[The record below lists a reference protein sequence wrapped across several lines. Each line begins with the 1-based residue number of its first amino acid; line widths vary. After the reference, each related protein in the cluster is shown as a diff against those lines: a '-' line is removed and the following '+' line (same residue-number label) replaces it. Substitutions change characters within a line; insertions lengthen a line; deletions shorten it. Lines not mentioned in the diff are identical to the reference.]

1 MTDDQSCSINS
12 KVPDLSQVE
21 IVNLHPENGVSDYQ
35 QAVDL
40 AKREAEKRFDEYML
54 VSWYDRDRDFESP
67 QHASECHL
75 ESAVPGFFHDPSV
88 EEVDLALGVDGI
100 AGIMGHHADRRPI
113 TVQLAQ
119 QVHDGVAVVRIQVSG
134 RLICQ
139 QDGRLSNQCARHS
152 DSLLL
157 ASGELRRIMAHAM
170 HHSNTLERLLHRFL
184 ALG

>member
-67 QHASECHL
+67 PHTT
-75 ESAVPGFFHDPSV
+75 ESCGSGKDGYIYYGLSHGAKLM
-88 EEVDLALGVDGI
+88 VDI
-100 AGIMGHHADRRPI
+100 E
-113 TVQLAQ
+113 
-119 QVHDGVAVVRIQVSG
+119 
-134 RLICQ
+134 
-139 QDGRLSNQCARHS
+139 DGRFVFFYAPVKWG
-152 DSLLL
+152 D
-157 ASGELRRIMAHAM
+157 
-170 HHSNTLERLLHRFL
+170 
-184 ALG
+184 